1 MMEPLISVIIP
12 AYNIENYIER
22 SLQSVCE
29 QTYRNLEIIVVN
41 DGSTDKTGEIIDQ
54 IAATDSRII
63 PVHKQNG
70 GVSAA
75 RNTGLDIAKGDY
87 IGFIDGDDIIDSDMY
102 EFLINNALKH
112 DADISHCGYK
122 MVFSDRVDNYY
133 NTGEIRIQN
142 NYQGV
147 YDLIKADRVEPGL
160 CNKLFKKEVIAA
172 NRLEETIKI
181 NEDLL
186 FNYFIFKGA
195 KKSVFEDVPKYHYM
209 VRRNSAA
216 TAKMNINKLRDPFLV
231 VQKMMSQETGEVYCL
246 LEKRYLYLLEKV
258 STRGDLGHSKELQEY
273 QKEKRKELKGI
284 LRGNQLKA
292 SYGKKEMLQLKLAM
306 TSPVVYRVINDIYAR
321 ITGSKNRYKV

>member
-22 SLQSVCE
+22 GLQSVCD
-29 QTYRNLEIIVVN
+29 QTYKNLEIIVVN

-54 IAATDSRII
+54 MAAIDSRII
-63 PVHKQNG
+63 PIHKQNG

-87 IGFIDGDDIIDSDMY
+87 IGFIDGDDTIDSDMY
-102 EFLINNALKH
+102 EFLINNALKY

-122 MVFSDRVDNYY
+122 MVFPDRVDYYY
-133 NTGEIRIQN
+133 NTEELRIQD

-160 CNKLFKKEVIAA
+160 GNKLFKKEVIAG

-186 FNYFIFKGA
+186 FNYFIFKSA
-195 KKSVFEDVPKYHYM
+195 KKSVYEDVPKYHYM
-209 VRRNSAA
+209 VRKNSAS
-216 TAKMNINKLRDPFLV
+216 TAKMNIHKLRDPFLV
-231 VQKMMSQETGEVYCL
+231 VQKMMSQETGEIYSL

-258 STRGDLGHSKELQEY
+258 SARGDLRHSKELQEY
-273 QKEKRKELKGI
+273 QKEKRKELKGL

-306 TSPVVYRVINDIYAR
+306 TSPLAYRAINDIYAQ